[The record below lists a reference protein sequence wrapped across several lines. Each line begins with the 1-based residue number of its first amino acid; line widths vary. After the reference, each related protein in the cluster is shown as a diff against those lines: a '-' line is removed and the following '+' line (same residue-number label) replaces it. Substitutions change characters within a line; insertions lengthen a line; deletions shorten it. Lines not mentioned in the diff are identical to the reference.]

1 MNTLL
6 PKTLF
11 PFIWHFIKSYKI
23 AMFFF
28 CALAILA
35 GLWGPFN
42 SLLMKHVIDV
52 LPQVTPNTLSIL
64 TWPSVL
70 FLLNIVFVDNV
81 AWRGIAY
88 IYYKYLAIIKNN
100 IIKETLSHV
109 LSESHAFFQETMSGR
124 ISSQI
129 QTLASEIESIVYRVA
144 VDFLRSIALFFIAF
158 TTVYYVNPMFFYTLI
173 TWAILFSI
181 LSLSLSKRLID
192 LADKY
197 ASTESQLSGQLVD
210 VITNHSNVRIF
221 SRRFFETIR
230 MRKFFQGLQEAFQ
243 NKQWFLLVLQSI
255 QGAMIAAMMGV
266 ALYLL
271 VGLYGQGLV
280 TVGDFALILGLT
292 LEVGHMTWYMVGR
305 IDDLNQSI
313 GKCNQ
318 SLTALLVKL
327 DIQDKEHAAILNVNR
342 GEIKFK
348 DVNFHYKNSK
358 PLFNNLSITIKPG
371 QKVGLVGYSGG
382 GKSTFA
388 HLILRL
394 FDVTNGS
401 VLIDGQDI
409 REVTQDSLRNAI
421 GMIPQEPTLFHRS
434 LMDNIRYGKVDASD
448 DDVINA
454 SKKAHTHEFISRL
467 SEGYETLAGERGVK
481 LSGGQRQRIAIARA
495 ILKDAPILMLDEATS
510 QLDSIT
516 EELIQESI
524 WDLMQHK
531 TTLVIA
537 HRLSTL
543 AHMDR
548 ILVFEKGKIVED
560 GSHHQLLKKNGLY
573 SRLWNSQVGG
583 FLPDTAAQKREAS

>member
-11 PFIWHFIKSYKI
+11 PFIWYFIKSYKI
-23 AMFFF
+23 AMFIF

-42 SLLMKHVIDV
+42 SLLMKHVIDI

-64 TWPSVL
+64 TWPAVL
-70 FLLNIVFVDNV
+70 VLLNIIFVDNV

-109 LSESHAFFQETMSGR
+109 LSESHAYFQETMSGR

-129 QTLASEIESIVYRVA
+129 QTLASEIELIVYRVA
-144 VDFLRSIALFFIAF
+144 VDFLRSIALFIIAF

-173 TWAILFSI
+173 TWAMLFSI
-181 LSLSLSKRLID
+181 FSLSMSKRLID
-192 LADKY
+192 LADTY
-197 ASTESQLSGQLVD
+197 ASKESHLSGQLVD

-243 NKQWFLLVLQSI
+243 DKQWFLLMLQSI
-255 QGAMIAAMMGV
+255 QGALIAAMMGV

-271 VGLYGQGLV
+271 VDLYGQGLV

-313 GKCNQ
+313 GKCKQ

-327 DIQDKEHAAILNVNR
+327 DIQDKENAAILNVNR

-358 PLFNNLSITIKPG
+358 PLFNSLSITIKPG

-394 FDVTNGS
+394 FDVTNGA

-409 REVTQDSLRNAI
+409 RDVTQESLRNAI
-421 GMIPQEPTLFHRS
+421 GMIPQEPTLFNRS

-454 SKKAHTHEFISRL
+454 SKKAHTHEFITRL
-467 SEGYETLAGERGVK
+467 NEGYETLAGERGVK

-524 WDLMQHK
+524 WDLMQNK

-583 FLPDTAAQKREAS
+583 FLPATAAHKREAS